1 MLKYIV
7 YLDPVGL
14 PRVTTAEFADQINED
29 AVIDQTYSL
38 DGSVLAIVRWYE
50 DQAEYFLHLKTEA
63 FKALMGVS
71 DVNE

>member
-14 PRVTTAEFADQINED
+14 PRVTTVEFADQINED
-29 AVIDQTYSL
+29 SIIRWAHSIE
-38 DGSVLAIVRWYE
+38 GAIVGVVQWHDE
-50 DQAEYFLHLKTEA
+50 QAQATVDMTNDE
-63 FKALMGVS
+63 FKALMGLS